1 MKQNKDT
8 NNNNVRKYVFFSII
22 LVLIGAFGY
31 VIWGENSNIDV
42 DEMLKHVN
50 TGEVPF

>member
-1 MKQNKDT
+1 MKENKEAT
-8 NNNNVRKYVFFSII
+8 NNNMRKYAFFSI
-22 LVLIGAFGY
+22 VLILIAAFGY